1 MNRALAASTALIE
14 PIFRSHSFESRKINE
29 IIDEMGC
36 REAHPAMTLSS

>member
-29 IIDEMGC
+29 IIEMGC